1 MPTLAAADLLSCS
14 SNDLEARFRAAPA
27 GAVPDGVGEGI
38 ALLKTGTRVA
48 RPFAAWA
55 RTGWKG
61 KTVDARAGRLR
72 NRITPFGIL
81 AIPAAVR
88 EEPSWIDGHP
98 CIVLDYSKTSRV
110 ARWVRDEMR
119 EIEPG
124 VYLGV
129 VFVRRRRLPLRFA
142 LTFA

>member
-1 MPTLAAADLLSCS
+1 MPTIAATDLLSYS
-14 SNDLEARFRAAPA
+14 SVELEARFRSAPA
-27 GAVPDGVGEGI
+27 GAIPDGPAEGI
-38 ALLKTGTRVA
+38 ALLRTGTRLA

-61 KTVDARAGRLR
+61 KTVDAAGGRLR
-72 NRITPFGIL
+72 NRITPFGVL

-88 EEPSWIDGHP
+88 EDASWIDGKP
-98 CIVLDYSKTSRV
+98 CIVLDYSRTSRV
-110 ARWVRDEMR
+110 ARWVRDEIR

-142 LTFA
+142 LTFG